1 MSMLHIDGS
10 YREGGGQIIRTAL
23 ALSALTRIPFTAE
36 KIRQNRPKPG
46 LKHQHLCCIKALEK
60 LSDARVK
67 GAQLGSS
74 AIEFVPGKTTPGT
87 LWLDIGTAGSIT
99 LLLQSLL
106 LPSMFADNKVQFKI
120 KGGTDTKWSMPID
133 YFAHV
138 ILDHFNDFASIK
150 IEAQKRGYYPKGQG
164 FLKLSIIPVFHINNF
179 KNTDEFI
186 SHLRRSVKRIHLTEK
201 VPLFQIRGIS
211 SASQILKSA
220 DVAKRQAI
228 GAKEKLGRFYPV
240 NIEEEYEKTA
250 SIGTVISLWAVCK
263 QGKVA
268 IGADALGERGK
279 PAETVGA
286 TAAEKLLGVLNSD
299 AVADSHLADN
309 IIPLLALV
317 GGRIKTDTITEH
329 IHSNIYV
336 CETFLGTRFKVDEK
350 RKIIEAE

>member
-1 MSMLHIDGS
+1 MLHIDGS

-23 ALSALTRIPFTAE
+23 ALSALTRIPFRAE

-67 GAQLGSS
+67 GAQPGSS

-106 LPSMFADNKVQFKI
+106 LPSMFADSKVQFKI

-133 YFAHV
+133 YLTHV
-138 ILDHFNDFASIK
+138 ILDHFKDFVSIK

-164 FLKLSIIPVFHINNF
+164 FLKLSIIPVFHI
-179 KNTDEFI
+179 T
-186 SHLRRSVKRIHLTEK
+186 
-201 VPLFQIRGIS
+201 
-211 SASQILKSA
+211 
-220 DVAKRQAI
+220 
-228 GAKEKLGRFYPV
+228 
-240 NIEEEYEKTA
+240 
-250 SIGTVISLWAVCK
+250 
-263 QGKVA
+263 
-268 IGADALGERGK
+268 
-279 PAETVGA
+279 
-286 TAAEKLLGVLNSD
+286 
-299 AVADSHLADN
+299 HLADN

-317 GGRIKTDTITEH
+317 GGKIKTDTITEH

-336 CETFLGTRFKVDEK
+336 CETFLGTRFKVDK
-350 RKIIEAE
+350 KQNLIEAE

>member
-1 MSMLHIDGS
+1 MLHIDGS

-23 ALSALTRIPFTAE
+23 ALSALTRIPFRAE
-36 KIRQNRPKPG
+36 KIRHNRPKPG
-46 LKHQHLCCIKALEK
+46 LKHQHLCCINALEK

-74 AIEFVPGKTTPGT
+74 AIEFVPGKTTHGT

-106 LPSMFADNKVQFKI
+106 LPSMFADNKVQLKI

-133 YFAHV
+133 YFTHV
-138 ILDHFNDFASIK
+138 ILDHFKDFASIK
-150 IEAQKRGYYPKGQG
+150 IETQKRGYYPKGQG
-164 FLKLSIIPVFHINNF
+164 FVELSIIPVLHINDF
-179 KNTDEFI
+179 KNTHEFI
-186 SHLRRSVKRIHLTEK
+186 SHLRTSVKRINLTEK
-201 VPLFQIRGIS
+201 VPVFQIRGIS

-220 DVAKRQAI
+220 DVAKRQAT
-228 GAKEKLGRFYPV
+228 GAKEKIGSFYPV
-240 NIEEEYEKTA
+240 NIEEEYEQTA
-250 SIGTVISLWAVCK
+250 SVGTIITLWTVCK

-279 PAETVGA
+279 RAETVGA

-317 GGRIKTDTITEH
+317 GGRIKTETITEH
-329 IHSNIYV
+329 IRSNIYV
-336 CETFLGTRFKVDEK
+336 CETFLGTRFKVDK
-350 RKIIEAE
+350 KQNLIEAE